1 MKTILQAITVALFG
15 AAILF
20 AQDSVTFS
28 TSNGSSVRG
37 DLYGT
42 GSRGV
47 VLVAHGGYSSRE
59 KWSGQA
65 QSIAAAGFRV
75 LVFETRAGAELRQ
88 TGKETECL
96 YDPECMAADVLA
108 AVRYLRGRGAMTVSV
123 IGGSAGG
130 GAVAQ
135 ASVDA
140 APGEIDRIVLLAPM
154 TIEAPQKMKGRKLFI
169 AARDDRSGDGLRLP
183 GIRDQ
188 YDKAPGPKEFVVLEG
203 SAHAQRIFDTP
214 DGNRVL
220 RDILRFIR

>member
-1 MKTILQAITVALFG
+1 MPALSRRRLPWYKSKVQTILQAITGALFG
-15 AAILF
+15 VAILF
-20 AQDSVTFS
+20 AQDPVTFS
-28 TSNGSSVRG
+28 TSDGSSVRG
-37 DLYGT
+37 DLYGK

-59 KWSGQA
+59 KWSAQA

-96 YDPECMAADVLA
+96 YDPECMAVDVLA

-140 APGEIDRIVLLAPM
+140 APGEIDQIILLAPM
-154 TIEAPQKMKGRKLFI
+154 TIKAPQK
-169 AARDDRSGDGLRLP
+169 
-183 GIRDQ
+183 
-188 YDKAPGPKEFVVLEG
+188 
-203 SAHAQRIFDTP
+203 
-214 DGNRVL
+214 
-220 RDILRFIR
+220 

>member
-1 MKTILQAITVALFG
+1 MTILQAITG
-15 AAILF
+15 AVVGVAILL
-20 AQDSVTFS
+20 AQDSVTFL
-28 TSNGSSVRG
+28 TGNGGSVQG
-37 DLYGT
+37 DLYGS

-59 KWSGQA
+59 KWSAQA

-75 LVFETRAGAELRQ
+75 LVFETRAGAEFRQ
-88 TGKETECL
+88 TSKETECL
-96 YDPECMAADVLA
+96 YDPACMAADVLA

-169 AARDDRSGDGLRLP
+169 TARDDRSGDGLRLP

-188 YDKAPGPKEFVVLEG
+188 YDKTPGPKQFVVLEG
-203 SAHAQRIFDTP
+203 AAHAQRIFETP
-214 DGNRVL
+214 DGDRVL
-220 RDILRFIR
+220 RNILRFLQ